1 MSEVVTYLDSEAF
14 FVFKMRAKLA
24 SVLRLATPD
33 WDSTDGVKLMAFYPG
48 LRQCQKLLHTWILR
62 HSLCSR

>member
-24 SVLRLATPD
+24 SVLRLATLD
-33 WDSTDGVKLMAFYPG
+33 WDSADGVKLMADKTLPRRCPVKNLSIFN
-48 LRQCQKLLHTWILR
+48 LLPP
-62 HSLCSR
+62 C